1 MAEKD
6 HGLHKDIASIFQDM
20 PAQKEEQQGSS
31 ADNKSE
37 QNSDF
42 LTNLLTPSHLVS
54 ETETTGQ
61 LENET
66 EQQDGQQ
73 QNQITEEQTEQ
84 SVEDADTIHQ
94 TQEIDGNE
102 NTVPVP
108 EQETQIVSETTIHE
122 QPVDNDKASVPEDI
136 QPKVIVPQAASKL
149 DGIRKSVKNLLE
161 KLLAPR
167 PGVDSKRQK
176 LMIVLIPTLL
186 VILLVVLT
194 QVFKSPAKN
203 INTAVDTVA
212 SDVITTSGEITWQM
226 PEPYP
231 ENLRNPMKAGT
242 VSTAIVVAGDID
254 VRGILFSQDN
264 PSALIGEDIVHE
276 GDEVF
281 GATVIKITKDN
292 VQFERDGET
301 WTQSVQR

>member
-20 PAQKEEQQGSS
+20 PAQKEEQQDSS

-37 QNSDF
+37 KNSDF
-42 LTNLLTPSHLVS
+42 LRDLLTPSHLVS
-54 ETETTGQ
+54 ETNAPGQ

-66 EQQDGQQ
+66 EQQGGEQ

-94 TQEIDGNE
+94 KDE
-102 NTVPVP
+102 NKNTKPVS

-122 QPVDNDKASVPEDI
+122 QPVDNDKASAPEAI
-136 QPKVIVPQAASKL
+136 QPKIIVPQAASKL
-149 DGIRKSVKNLLE
+149 AGIRKSVKNILE
-161 KLLAPR
+161 KLLAPK
-167 PGVDSKRQK
+167 PGVDPKRQK
-176 LMIVLIPTLL
+176 LMIVMIPTLV
-186 VILLVVLT
+186 VILLVVLA

-203 INTAVDTVA
+203 INAAVDTVV
-212 SDVITTSGEITWQM
+212 SDVINTSSEITWQM

-242 VSTAIVVAGDID
+242 VSTAKVVTGDI
-254 VRGILFSQDN
+254 VIRGILFSQDN